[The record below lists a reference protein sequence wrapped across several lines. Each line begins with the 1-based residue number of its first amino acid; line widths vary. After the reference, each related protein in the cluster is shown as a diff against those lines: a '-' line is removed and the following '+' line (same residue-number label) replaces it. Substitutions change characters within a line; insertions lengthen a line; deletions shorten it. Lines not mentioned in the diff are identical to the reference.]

1 MAGGSGGGSSSS
13 STANTLDKAEERAA
27 NIAAQEALED
37 DTIKTTSSA
46 DALVGGEWGDVVITF
61 SNTGLQ
67 ATAFDGDVKAIDLS
81 PTNTIATTS
90 TTTETVATPSTSVD
104 VTTSSTEAQQEAAAA
119 LAAATASV
127 QAQLATQEAADAAA
141 AAAVEVVSGSG
152 SVPVTVQ
159 TAIATPVEVGTI
171 NTLYVSSA
179 TANEAA
185 IPAPPSQ
192 DAIIEAAIDAA
203 FNTVE
208 PTKAPSSSPTS
219 RPTLQ
224 AKDNTIAQGQAL
236 CQMAMYIPALTKL
249 AFGTSWMG
257 GSKCPALTYESG
269 TPSWCSWQG
278 VTCTKGDT
286 DNLIP
291 YDVNTLKISG
301 DYYRQSDG
309 ISGLL
314 PSGFALLT
322 GLETIAIDHTYLSG
336 SLPTALGSFDRLH
349 SLVIS
354 HNDFDGS
361 IPTSISELASLT
373 TLTLDH
379 NHLTGD
385 IPYSFAKLKVWFDSR
400 PY

>member
-1 MAGGSGGGSSSS
+1 M
-13 STANTLDKAEERAA
+13 DKAEERAA

-81 PTNTIATTS
+81 PTNTVATT
-90 TTTETVATPSTSVD
+90 
-104 VTTSSTEAQQEAAAA
+104 TTSPADTTAEQEAAAA
-119 LAAATASV
+119 LAAAAASV
-127 QAQLATQEAADAAA
+127 QAEMAAQEEVDAAA
-141 AAAVEVVSGSG
+141 AAAQVEEVSGSG
-152 SVPVTVQ
+152 AVPVTVQ
-159 TAIATPVEVGTI
+159 TAIATPVEVGNI

-208 PTKAPSSSPTS
+208 PTKAPTATPTS

-224 AKDNTIAQGQAL
+224 AKDNTIAQGKAL

-249 AFGTSWMG
+249 SFGTSWQG
-257 GSKCPALTYESG
+257 GAKCPANDYVSG

-278 VTCTKGDT
+278 VSCTQGDV
-286 DNLIP
+286 DKSIP
-291 YDVNTLKISG
+291 FDVNTLKISG
-301 DYYRQSDG
+301 DYYRQSEG

-314 PSGFALLT
+314 PSGTTLP
-322 GLETIAIDHTYLSG
+322 S
-336 SLPTALGSFDRLH
+336 SLP
-349 SLVIS
+349 
-354 HNDFDGS
+354 
-361 IPTSISELASLT
+361 
-373 TLTLDH
+373 LTLFPFLPSLSILISY
-379 NHLTGD
+379 LTSYLTFLVVL
-385 IPYSFAKLKVWFDSR
+385 PFFS
-400 PY
+400 